1 MKKKNIY
8 SSPPSYERAHVA
20 RNVRERS
27 EKARGGT
34 RTLVFFFLP
43 SFLSHKSHWKEEKEV
58 APGML
63 KYTKLRGD
71 ERDGGAEVQ
80 REIRHRQTQTRVR

>member
-1 MKKKNIY
+1 M
-8 SSPPSYERAHVA
+8 SGRE
-20 RNVRERS
+20 VRRHEVV
-27 EKARGGT
+27 RGHWF
-34 RTLVFFFLP
+34 FFFLP